1 MCITC
6 VCFVSELKRRM
17 KADKKA
23 AEKEAKVKEQQEQTK
38 DANDTEDKN
47 AFGADEETLDPNVSS
62 NDVLVFPQG
71 SSTKRAC

>member
-1 MCITC
+1 MCITY

-23 AEKEAKVKEQQEQTK
+23 AEKADKVKEQQEQTK
-38 DANDTEDKN
+38 DTNDTADQN

-62 NDVLVFPQG
+62 NEVLVFWLSQG
-71 SSTKRAC
+71 